1 MADNPQRP
9 AGAQAPHELPQRPL
23 SPHLTIYRWQITML
37 ASITHRA
44 TGLALGVGAL
54 VLVWWLV
61 SVSNGPEGYEN
72 FMSWWTTPLGLLIL
86 FGFTWSL
93 AFHFLNGIR
102 HLAWDL
108 GYGFEKHTATQTGS
122 LVYVLSAVVALG
134 IFAFAWTGHAGY
146 LR

>member
-1 MADNPQRP
+1 MADNPQKPGSAQTPHQARP
-9 AGAQAPHELPQRPL
+9 RPL

-44 TGLALGVGAL
+44 TGMGLGLGAL

-61 SVSNGPEGYEN
+61 AVSNGPEGYEN

-122 LVYVLSAVVALG
+122 LVYVLSVVIALG
-134 IFAFAWTGHAGY
+134 IFAFAWTGHGGY
-146 LR
+146 LT